1 MGMEWAHFVNAG
13 RGHGLVIELAW
24 NGWPCHYTQRFRACL
39 GSCVAPVIDTS
50 LGLFCLACTLITP
63 QHGTSVRAAHTYAT
77 PRRTLHANACPVVR
91 ALSCVSCRSFPVGG
105 TGKWAFCLIATPL
118 MGGPP
123 PPASEFK
130 RGRVNVF
137 KFVNVTLN
145 VSLIEQIDP
154 ASYVQSPTFR
164 YHASRTRRLGWG
176 NLSAPVRLASAAI
189 RAAAARHVMEA
200 EEASPGQL
208 QPMPAPFTALGVP
221 PTSES
226 EL

>member
-1 MGMEWAHFVNAG
+1 MRPPAA
-13 RGHGLVIELAW
+13 
-24 NGWPCHYTQRFRACL
+24 PCMQT
-39 GSCVAPVIDTS
+39 
-50 LGLFCLACTLITP
+50 
-63 QHGTSVRAAHTYAT
+63 
-77 PRRTLHANACPVVR
+77 R
-91 ALSCVSCRSFPVGG
+91 ALSCVPCRACPAVRSFPVGG

-118 MGGPP
+118 MGGVP

-189 RAAAARHVMEA
+189 RVAAARHAMEA